1 MPVWSV
7 ALIMTEHWVLVC
19 SEQAGVVIQVFV
31 IFFMFL
37 KLVNKDKHIDLLQ
50 ESYLKFITKLRFK

>member
-1 MPVWSV
+1 
-7 ALIMTEHWVLVC
+7 MTEHWVLVC